1 MKDSFKEFLQSTKQ
15 VSISDLQDPQLFDYM
30 QKNHPR
36 FFALVEKFGSPLETV
51 SIQKEGTNI
60 SNSTAKVTLISEV
73 PATQGK
79 TLEKKLLLSMT
90 VAALKNVCAKLFQV
104 ETLRVSLVYKEDGY
118 ENEFLFDEDQRQL
131 SFFSVKD
138 GGRIYVRET

>member
-1 MKDSFKEFLQSTKQ
+1 
-15 VSISDLQDPQLFDYM
+15 M

-118 ENEFLFDEDQRQL
+118 DNEFLFDEDQRQL